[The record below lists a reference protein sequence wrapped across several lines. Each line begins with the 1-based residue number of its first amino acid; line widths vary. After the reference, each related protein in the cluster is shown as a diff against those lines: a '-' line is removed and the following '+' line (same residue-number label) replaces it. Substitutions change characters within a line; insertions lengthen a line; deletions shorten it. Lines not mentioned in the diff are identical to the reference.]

1 MKIRNETGS
10 ENSSDRIDDQE
21 NKETVIATLDE
32 ASNADNVENYN
43 DDGKNKNEEKQVEN
57 NPNTNDEEV
66 LTEKTIVRLLSP
78 YKTGRQAKLSNRKF
92 QLSY

>member
-1 MKIRNETGS
+1 MKVRNETGS
-10 ENSSDRIDDQE
+10 ENSSNRSDDQD
-21 NKETVIATLDE
+21 NKETEVIATLDE
-32 ASNADNVENYN
+32 ASNADDVENYN
-43 DDGKNKNEEKQVEN
+43 DDGKNEEKQVEN